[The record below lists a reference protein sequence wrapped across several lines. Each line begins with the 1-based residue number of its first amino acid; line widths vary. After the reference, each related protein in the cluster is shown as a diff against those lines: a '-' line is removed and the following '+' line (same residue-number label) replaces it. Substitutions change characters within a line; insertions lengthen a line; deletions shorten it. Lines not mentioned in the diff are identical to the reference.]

1 MALQRRT
8 AFSFFSKPGYGVV
21 RRNQG
26 GHGTLP
32 VTIVGQS
39 NADGENVFAPEGR
52 VATGGA
58 GQINKM

>member
-1 MALQRRT
+1 VQ
-8 AFSFFSKPGYGVV
+8 YGVV

-52 VATGGA
+52 VAIGGA
-58 GQINKM
+58 GSNQQNVINPGFAHNPQH